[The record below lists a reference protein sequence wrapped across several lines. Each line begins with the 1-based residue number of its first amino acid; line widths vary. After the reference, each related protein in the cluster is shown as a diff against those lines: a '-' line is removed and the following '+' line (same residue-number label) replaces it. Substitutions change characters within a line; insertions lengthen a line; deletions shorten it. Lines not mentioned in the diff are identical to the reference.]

1 MTKESYKNIL
11 RRDRRIIL
19 FGLFSVT
26 AMAWY
31 YLSLMAADMNDMAA
45 MGDTMSKVRIMPW
58 TLVDFGLMLVMWV
71 VMMVG
76 MMLPSASP
84 MILMFAKINRNQR
97 NAGEPFVQTGVFV
110 VGYITVWSAFSLI
123 ATVLQL
129 VLQDAKFLSAMMS
142 STSPFYNGLVFVTVG
157 IYQWTPLKNA
167 CLRHCQTP
175 LSFLMTRW
183 RQGAGGAFRMG
194 LSHGAF
200 CIGCCWGLMVLLFV
214 GGVMNLLWVAAIT
227 VFVLAEKITT
237 PGPWGARV
245 SGAALIAW
253 GIWII
258 DFGVY

>member
-1 MTKESYKNIL
+1 MTKASYKNIL

-26 AMAWY
+26 VMAWH

-45 MGDTMSKVRIMPW
+45 MGDTMSKMRIMPW
-58 TLVDFGLMLVMWV
+58 TVVDFGLMLFMWV

-84 MILMFAKINRNQR
+84 MILMFAKINRDQR
-97 NAGEPFVQTGVFV
+97 NKGEPFVQTGVFV
-110 VGYITVWSAFSLI
+110 AGYIAVWSAFSLI

-129 VLQDAKFLSAMMS
+129 NLQNAGYLSAMMASTS
-142 STSPFYNGLVFVTVG
+142 STYSGLAFIAVG
-157 IYQWTPLKNA
+157 VYQWTPLKNA

-183 RQGAGGAFRMG
+183 REGTGGAFRMG
-194 LSHGAF
+194 LSHGAY

-227 VFVLAEKITT
+227 IFVLAEKFMQ
-237 PGPWGARV
+237 PGPWGPRI
-245 SGAALIAW
+245 SGGALVAW
-253 GIWII
+253 GVWII
-258 DFGVY
+258 DLGVQ